1 MLVLA
6 PPLDT
11 HIPQDLLDVM
21 ELIEVQTMD
30 PTGWFLTQD
39 PTTTPDD
46 IEIQSIYSCLYN
58 GNIEPAAPISELGQD
73 QFYRLLP
80 TSIRTCIRAHEML
93 RKWLLSKIV
102 ERGLGMAVRQTRM
115 EKILQALE
123 LSRSTG
129 SGVTTASQPAV
140 RSFAEVVLTAVLVSP
155 GSRAHTRAWFE
166 VAAARDRSPDS
177 ILSILSDSLP
187 ATPRRAAP
195 LTTDLGWLIERTLEA
210 ISLPNAVEEN
220 GKPFIN
226 LDKRRWVCLRIAP
239 EFR

>member
-1 MLVLA
+1 
-6 PPLDT
+6 
-11 HIPQDLLDVM
+11 
-21 ELIEVQTMD
+21 VQTMD
-30 PTGWFLTQD
+30 PTGWLMPQD

-46 IEIQSIYSCLYN
+46 IEIQTIYSCLYN
-58 GNIEPAAPISELGQD
+58 GNIEPAPVISELGQD

-102 ERGLGMAVRQTRM
+102 ERGLGTATRQARM

-123 LSRSTG
+123 LTRSTG
-129 SGVTTASQPAV
+129 FSVTTPTQPAV

-155 GSRAHTRAWFE
+155 GSRAHTRAWVE
-166 VAAARDRSPDS
+166 VASARNRSPESVMS
-177 ILSILSDSLP
+177 IMSDTLP
-187 ATPRRAAP
+187 ATSRRAKP
-195 LTTDLGWLIERTLEA
+195 LTTDFGWLLERMLEA

-226 LDKRRWVCLRIAP
+226 LDKRR
-239 EFR
+239 